1 MDPTKWLD
9 TVEDFILVNDVPS
22 ARQAASARLLMTEA
36 VRRELSPPGSARD
49 ISWQELRRRRLDTYD
64 NSNSPVWL
72 EICFS
77 GLRQQKDQSVR
88 DFASEVAEVAEG
100 SQRRGNGELRLSQ
113 GCGQFGP
120 DVALGEDGDG
130 ARSALPRAID
140 AEADG
145 KPPEA
150 PSGSATG
157 EECTYAARGRC
168 RCRWEAGGDA
178 STSLLWKAWSILG
191 TNFLDQY
198 VKLIDWQ
205 DGEMTMTDGSKVR
218 IVHKPA
224 QATRP
229 GIEYAWTTASPRG
242 VPGEA
247 TEGERPENDGGELG
261 TCERVLLDGA
271 ECSAQIKRVLGSL
284 LRRLVQHRIETEGA
298 QQLKLPPRRLP
309 QAQRETV
316 DRLIR
321 EMLQPQAPGA
331 HRCAGGGQVVQ
342 RSGLGVRLLASRGRR
357 RRPGEN
363 SVLHT
368 SGAVS
373 IPRHAVRA
381 VQRPGDVSAIDKKSA
396 EGADVEN
403 VPRLPRRG
411 YRLREDKGG
420 APRTLGR
427 GVVTSAVRGTEDQ
440 AREVPTNAAE
450 CTLPGPCRN
459 VVRGWYHVTGWL
471 ATPRCVTEVRQFL
484 ELASYYGRFVRNF
497 AGVANPLHALT
508 KKGEKW
514 HREPNEE
521 EAFTRLKEALVSPP
535 FLGHPDF
542 DLTFLLEV
550 DASGDAVGA
559 VLSQQGEQNTPAMI
573 AYASRSLSRAERGY
587 CATRREMLALVWAT
601 QQLRPYPYGRRL
613 AGFDFEVVPRAGRKH
628 QNVDALSRRVCKQ
641 CGLEGSPA
649 KVPVGAVQLDAANP
663 IKQWQECDK
672 ELQQIREWSTQKS
685 GDHMPEVGD
694 PGYGRGTAAAGH
706 PEIEDPGDPGRRSQP
721 AIGGPFGRGKD
732 AGKVTPSILLAP
744 AMGRRR
750 GLVPGVPDVRGTSG
764 PDKEAPGTQATP
776 AVMCEYCSKWPEAFA
791 LPNAE
796 ARTVAEALVNG
807 LFCLYGA
814 PETLHFDQELRVR
827 TCKGSVPAVRGGQNS
842 GHSLSPVVRWS
853 GGANELH
860 PTGPPGE
867 GIH

>member
-36 VRRELSPPGSARD
+36 
-49 ISWQELRRRRLDTYD
+49 ELRRRRLDTYD

-100 SQRRGNGELRLSQ
+100 SQRRCNGELRLSQ

-150 PSGSATG
+150 PSNSATG

-191 TNFLDQY
+191 TNFVDQY

-271 ECSAQIKRVLGSL
+271 ECSAQTPHRD
-284 LRRLVQHRIETEGA
+284 RRA
-298 QQLKLPPRRLP
+298 
-309 QAQRETV
+309 
-316 DRLIR
+316 
-321 EMLQPQAPGA
+321 
-331 HRCAGGGQVVQ
+331 
-342 RSGLGVRLLASRGRR
+342 
-357 RRPGEN
+357 
-363 SVLHT
+363 
-368 SGAVS
+368 
-373 IPRHAVRA
+373 
-381 VQRPGDVSAIDKKSA
+381 
-396 EGADVEN
+396 
-403 VPRLPRRG
+403 
-411 YRLREDKGG
+411 
-420 APRTLGR
+420 
-427 GVVTSAVRGTEDQ
+427 
-440 AREVPTNAAE
+440 
-450 CTLPGPCRN
+450 
-459 VVRGWYHVTGWL
+459 
-471 ATPRCVTEVRQFL
+471 PRCVTEVRQFL
-484 ELASYYGRFVRNF
+484 GLASYYGR
-497 AGVANPLHALT
+497 
-508 KKGEKW
+508 
-514 HREPNEE
+514 EPNEE
-521 EAFTRLKEALVSPP
+521 EVFTHLKEALVSPP

-573 AYASRSLSRAERGY
+573 AASLGYPAIATVSVRQEVHRPNRPQRRESKGKVARSLE
-587 CATRREMLALVWAT
+587 
-601 QQLRPYPYGRRL
+601 RL
-613 AGFDFEVVPRAGRKH
+613 AEFDFEVVPRAGRKH

-694 PGYGRGTAAAGH
+694 LGYGRGTAAAGH
-706 PEIEDPGDPGRRSQP
+706 PEIEDPGDPGRRPQP

-750 GLVPGVPDVRGTSG
+750 GVPDVRGTSG

-814 PETLHFDQELRVR
+814 PETLHFDQELRSDGLVEQMNR
-827 TCKGSVPAVRGGQNS
+827 TLQDLLAKASIDHPDDWDVHLDRVLLAYRSSVHHTTDATPTRVIFRREMRLPVELVYGLPKGAPEESVGEYTRRLGENLEQVYEAVRGRAGREQRRQKFWKDRKAH
-842 GHSLSPVVRWS
+842 GPVY
-853 GGANELH
+853 E
-860 PTGPPGE
+860 PGD
-867 GIH
+867 